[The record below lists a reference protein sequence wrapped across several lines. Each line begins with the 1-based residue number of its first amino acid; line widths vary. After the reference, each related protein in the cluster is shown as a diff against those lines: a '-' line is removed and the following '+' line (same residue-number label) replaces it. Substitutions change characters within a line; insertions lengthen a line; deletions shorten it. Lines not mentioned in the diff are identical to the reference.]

1 MKMHPEIQHLQD
13 FLNIRALAFY
23 NEKVYFSPNFLIR
36 KSMTFSKMKE
46 ALCEKSPNTRKYR
59 PKKTPYLDTFLAVQV
74 ICHLSKISEEVD
86 DDEDRS
92 N

>member
-1 MKMHPEIQHLQD
+1 
-13 FLNIRALAFY
+13 
-23 NEKVYFSPNFLIR
+23 
-36 KSMTFSKMKE
+36 MTFSKMKE

-59 PKKTPYLDTFLAVQV
+59 PKKTPYLDTFPAVQV

-86 DDEDRS
+86 DNEDRS